1 MSFVAF
7 ANQFNRVIGLFDIH
21 FSNENQVS
29 QEKLSELFDL
39 IQIKINQPFKETGK
53 IKIYEAVNDIQNIL
67 GEIGIVEVDLNLDYY
82 GLEYS
87 ENILGEWSETYEPR
101 LAIFKNGQH
110 VLLEEEGSVSIYKSF
125 LHN

>member
-7 ANQFNRVIGLFDIH
+7 VNQFNRVIGIFDIH

-53 IKIYEAVNDIQNIL
+53 IKIYESLDDIQNIL
-67 GEIGIVEVDLNLDYY
+67 GEIGIVAVDLNLDYY

-101 LAIFKNGQH
+101 LAIFKDGRS
-110 VLLEEEGSVSIYKSF
+110 VLLEQEGSVSIFKSF
-125 LHN
+125 LQS